1 MINTRVVK
9 INPKAIDQGA
19 INEAA
24 SLLENGGLVVFP
36 TETVYGIAA
45 NLLNK
50 KAMERLK
57 ELKNR
62 PAEKNFSIHLADKRD
77 VRKYAI
83 NILPRAFKVMSRFW
97 PGPLTLILSAPGG
110 KTVGLR
116 MPKNDVALRLLG
128 RVDFPVIAPSANLAG
143 HPAPRDAESALKEL
157 DGRVDMIL
165 DSGPTEFGVESTVL
179 DARRLP
185 FVVLREG
192 YLKKE
197 DVLAVAV
204 SKAILFVCT
213 GNSCRS
219 VMAEY
224 LLRKKVSDLG
234 RQDIDAASAGTFAF
248 PGMGPT
254 RETQKLISET
264 GLDALAHRA
273 QKVSSESVDQADLIF
288 AMERHHKEELL
299 RQSPAAAGRI
309 HLLGEYLKW
318 NPYEDEI
325 QDPIG
330 KSEEFYKIIFLKIKA
345 AVDKLG
351 DML

>member
-1 MINTRVVK
+1 LIHTRVVK
-9 INPKAIDQGA
+9 IDPKAIAQGA

-24 SLLENGGLVVFP
+24 ALLEDGGLVVFP
-36 TETVYGIAA
+36 TETVYGIAV

-62 PAEKNFSIHLADKRD
+62 PAEKNFSIHLSDKID

-83 NILPRAFKVMSRFW
+83 DILPRAFKVMSRFW

-143 HPAPRDAESALKEL
+143 HPAPRDAESALTEL

-165 DSGPTEFGVESTVL
+165 DGGPTEFGVESTVL

-197 DVLAVAV
+197 AVLAVAA
-204 SKAILFVCT
+204 SKTILFVCT

-224 LLRKKVSDLG
+224 LLRKKISDLG
-234 RQDIDAASAGTFAF
+234 RQDIDVISAGTFAF
-248 PGMGPT
+248 LGMGPT
-254 RETQKLISET
+254 RETQKLVGET
-264 GLDALAHRA
+264 GLDAAGHRA
-273 QKVSSESVDQADLIF
+273 QKVSSESVDQADIIF
-288 AMERHHKEELL
+288 AMERRHKEELL
-299 RQSPAAAGRI
+299 RQFPAVADRV

-318 NPYEDEI
+318 DTYQDEI

-330 KSEEFYKIIFLKIKA
+330 KSEEFYKIIFLKIKD

-351 DML
+351 DTL

>member
-1 MINTRVVK
+1 LINTKVVK

-24 SLLENGGLVVFP
+24 TLLEDGGLIVFP
-36 TETVYGIAA
+36 TETVYGIAV

-50 KAMERLK
+50 KAYERLK

-62 PAEKNFSIHLADKRD
+62 PAEKNFSIHLSDKKD

-83 NILPRAFKVMSRFW
+83 DILPRAFKVMSRFW
-97 PGPLTLILSAPGG
+97 PGPLTIVLAAPGN

-116 MPKNDVALRLLG
+116 IPKNDVALRLLS
-128 RVDFPVIAPSANLAG
+128 RVDFPVIAPSANLSG
-143 HPAPRDAESALKEL
+143 HPAPRDAQSALKEL
-157 DGRVDMIL
+157 AGRVDMVL
-165 DSGPTEFGVESTVL
+165 DGGPTELGVESTVL

-185 FVVLREG
+185 FIVLREG

-197 DVLAVAV
+197 AVLAVAA
-204 SKAILFVCT
+204 SKTILFVCT

-234 RQDIDAASAGTFAF
+234 RQNIDVISAGTFAF
-248 PGMGPT
+248 LGMGPT
-254 RETQKLISET
+254 RETQKLVSEA
-264 GLDALAHRA
+264 GLDASAHRA
-273 QKVSSESVDQADLIF
+273 QKVSPELVDQADLIF
-288 AMERHHKEELL
+288 AMERRHKEELL
-299 RQSPAAAGRI
+299 KQFPTVVGRV
-309 HLLGEYLKW
+309 HLLGEYIKLDTH
-318 NPYEDEI
+318 EDEI

-330 KSEEFYKIIFLKIKA
+330 KSEEFYKIIFLKIRTA
-345 AVDKLG
+345 IDKLG
-351 DML
+351 DTL

>member
-1 MINTRVVK
+1 MINTKVIK
-9 INPKAIDQGA
+9 IDPKAIDQRV

-24 SLLENGGLVVFP
+24 ALLEAGGLVVFP
-36 TETVYGIAA
+36 TETVYGIAV

-62 PAEKNFSIHLADKRD
+62 PAEKHFSIHLADKID
-77 VRKYAI
+77 VRKYAVD
-83 NILPRAFKVMSRFW
+83 ILPRAFKVMSRFW
-97 PGPLTLILSAPGG
+97 PGPLTVVLSAPGG

-157 DGRVDMIL
+157 DGRVDIIL
-165 DSGPTEFGVESTVL
+165 DSGPTELGMESTVL
-179 DARRLP
+179 DARSLP

-197 DVLAVAV
+197 AVSAVAA
-204 SKAILFVCT
+204 SKTILFVCT

-224 LLRKKVSDLG
+224 LLRKKVADLG
-234 RQDIDAASAGTFAF
+234 RKDIDSASAGTFAF
-248 PGMGPT
+248 LGMSPT
-254 RETQKLISET
+254 RETQKLVSET
-264 GLDALAHRA
+264 GLDSSAHHA
-273 QKVSSESVDQADLIF
+273 QRVSLELVNQADIIF
-288 AMERHHKEELL
+288 AMERGHKEELV
-299 RQSPAAAGRI
+299 RQFPAVAARV
-309 HLLGEYLKW
+309 HLLGLK
-318 NPYEDEI
+318 
-325 QDPIG
+325 G
-330 KSEEFYKIIFLKIKA
+330 R
-345 AVDKLG
+345 
-351 DML
+351 